1 MSEYQYYECQAIDR
15 PLTEKEMAE
24 VRSYSTRARITPTRG
39 FVNDYSWGSS
49 KGDEDAWMVRYF
61 DAFLYLARAHSSGS
75 TVLVCPQ
82 RKSGEVQRTF
92 VSESVAEVARRVL
105 QRGSFSEARFLKAV
119 RLACAKA
126 GVRRFGPGQ
135 YRHTV
140 ATRLVNA
147 GADPAAVAAFLGHKL
162 PQTTRRFYATL
173 AVVPRPVPLTMAPS
187 GVMAG

>member
-1 MSEYQYYECQAIDR
+1 MPQPRPEQWKRNKAIPDADDAAVLLAIEQRWGDLLIVLNETGWHTSEVLRFAKDG
-15 PLTEKEMAE
+15 
-24 VRSYSTRARITPTRG
+24 RS
-39 FVNDYSWGSS
+39 
-49 KGDEDAWMVRYF
+49 E
-61 DAFLYLARAHSSGS
+61 AHSSGS

-92 VSESVAEVARRVL
+92 VSGSVAEVARRVL

-147 GADPAAVAAFLGHKL
+147 GADPAAVAAFLGHKS

-173 AVVPRPVPLTMAPS
+173 AVVPRPVPLTVAP
-187 GVMAG
+187 AGIRVG